1 MARLIFSHMVSLD
14 GYIETPPTYSGPNW
28 ATTDDELVAY
38 FLDQEDSVSVH
49 VYGRRVYEAVSSW
62 WPHAAEDP
70 SISNVLSAYGKA
82 WVKKPKLVVSK
93 SLSASTPNTT
103 VVREDPAHAVRKL
116 LETSTDNVM
125 LYGGELAASLIREA
139 LVDEIHSYINP
150 VCLGGGTPM
159 FPTLEPVLRLR
170 LIDLHSFAS
179 GVVLLRYSTRSD
191 A

>member
-1 MARLIFSHMVSLD
+1 
-14 GYIETPPTYSGPNW
+14 
-28 ATTDDELVAY
+28 
-38 FLDQEDSVSVH
+38 
-49 VYGRRVYEAVSSW
+49 
-62 WPHAAEDP
+62 
-70 SISNVLSAYGKA
+70 
-82 WVKKPKLVVSK
+82 
-93 SLSASTPNTT
+93 
-103 VVREDPAHAVRKL
+103 
-116 LETSTDNVM
+116 M